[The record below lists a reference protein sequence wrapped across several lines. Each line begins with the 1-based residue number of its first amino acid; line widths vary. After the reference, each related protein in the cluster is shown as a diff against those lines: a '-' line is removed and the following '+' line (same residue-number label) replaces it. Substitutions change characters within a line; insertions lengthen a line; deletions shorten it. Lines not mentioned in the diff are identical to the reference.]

1 VRAGSAFFGA
11 EGRTT
16 RALLLRYL
24 LLLTAM
30 NLAWEFAQMPLYTI
44 GQTGTP
50 GEIAFAALHC
60 TAGDVMIGGFAMLAA
75 LMLVAPARWPRT
87 GSIRVPAMAVAFGL
101 AYTVFS
107 EWLNV
112 EVRESWAYSELMPRV
127 PPLGTGLSPILQ
139 WLIIPPAAYFV
150 ALRAA
155 IVRGGRAG
163 RGLTWPQL

>member
-1 VRAGSAFFGA
+1 VKAGSGLFGTD
-11 EGRTT
+11 GRAT

-30 NLAWEFAQMPLYTI
+30 NSAWEFAQMPLYTI

-60 TAGDVMIGGFAMLAA
+60 TAGDAMIGGFAMIAA
-75 LMLVAPARWPRT
+75 MFVAAPADWPAAGR
-87 GSIRVPAMAVAFGL
+87 IRVLATAILFGL

-112 EVRESWAYSELMPRV
+112 EVRESWAYSTLMPRI
-127 PPLGTGLSPILQ
+127 PLIGTGLSPMLQ
-139 WLIIPPAAYFV
+139 WLLLPPLAYVAAFRLV
-150 ALRAA
+150 GSDRRASA
-155 IVRGGRAG
+155 
-163 RGLTWPQL
+163 

>member
-1 VRAGSAFFGA
+1 MKAGFGLFGA
-11 EGRTT
+11 EGRAT

-30 NLAWEFAQMPLYTI
+30 NLAWEFAQVPLYTI
-44 GQTGTP
+44 GQTGTLD
-50 GEIAFAALHC
+50 EIALAALHC
-60 TAGDVMIGGFAMLAA
+60 TAGDAMIGGIAMLVA

-112 EVRESWAYSELMPRV
+112 EFRESWAYSELMPTI

-139 WLIIPPAAYFV
+139 WFIIPIVAYIV

-155 IVRGGRAG
+155 IAWGGRRTG
-163 RGLTWPQL
+163 RRWSQL

>member
-1 VRAGSAFFGA
+1 VKAGSALFGTD
-11 EGRTT
+11 GRAIG
-16 RALLLRYL
+16 ALLLRYL

-30 NLAWEFAQMPLYTI
+30 NLAWEFAQMPLYMI
-44 GQTGTP
+44 GRTGTP

-60 TAGDVMIGGFAMLAA
+60 TAGDAMIGGFAMLAT
-75 LMLVAPARWPRT
+75 LMLVAPARCPHT
-87 GSIRVPAMAVAFGL
+87 GSVRLPAVAVSFGL

-155 IVRGGRAG
+155 IVRSGRAG
-163 RGLTWPQL
+163 RGRTWPQL